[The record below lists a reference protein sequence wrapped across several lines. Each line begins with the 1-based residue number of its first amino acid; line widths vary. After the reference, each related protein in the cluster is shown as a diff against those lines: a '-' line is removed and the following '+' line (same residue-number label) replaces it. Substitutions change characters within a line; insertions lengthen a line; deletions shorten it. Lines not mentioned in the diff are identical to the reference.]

1 MARTR
6 CRAPGR
12 TTPTRATSRTQ
23 SGSRFLT
30 QGGLKMTSSGYLQTL
45 TTAFIGC
52 LAAVGSLGAGEPLTG
67 NPYAPAYDHAY
78 RHGAVP
84 TREALQRMRAWEAA
98 RRAAGPLDLLGL
110 NTLSYGGGIDGIG
123 VTSGTP
129 KVYLVFYGSQW
140 TGGGDPNG
148 AATYLQN
155 LFRGIGTAGR
165 HDLQPEQHAAR
176 GLPQQRRPG
185 GSVVRHGGPVARQC
199 HRRAT
204 GAGGHPWRGP
214 LRQHHTGSQ
223 PLRAIR
229 IGVADGDP
237 S

>member
-23 SGSRFLT
+23 SGKRFLT
-30 QGGLKMTSSGYLQTL
+30 QGGLKMTSSDYLQTL

-52 LAAVGSLGAGEPLTG
+52 LAAVGPLGAGEPLTG

-98 RRAAGPLDLLGL
+98 QRAAPILGLPGL

-129 KVYLVFYGSQW
+129 RVYLVFYGSQW
-140 TGGGDPNG
+140 TGGGGPPG
-148 AATYLQN
+148 AADYLQN
-155 LFRGIGTAGR
+155 RFRGIGTGVELWSATMPHDCDGPTVPAGATTCNPSNTP
-165 HDLQPEQHAAR
+165 HVGYPSSGALAGVWFDTAAPSPPQAHAAT
-176 GLPQQRRPG
+176 PP
-185 GSVVRHGGPVARQC
+185 PE
-199 HRRAT
+199 
-204 GAGGHPWRGP
+204 
-214 LRQHHTGSQ
+214 
-223 PLRAIR
+223 
-229 IGVADGDP
+229 
-237 S
+237 

>member
-23 SGSRFLT
+23 SGKRFLT
-30 QGGLKMTSSGYLQTL
+30 QGGLKMTSSDYLQTL

-78 RHGAVP
+78 RPGAVP
-84 TREALQRMRAWEAA
+84 TRAGLQRMPALESVRHAA
-98 RRAAGPLDLLGL
+98 APPGMLGL
-110 NTLSYGGGIDGIG
+110 NALSYGGGIDGSG

-129 KVYLVFYGSQW
+129 KVFLVFYGSQW

-148 AATYLQN
+148 AAPYPQK
-155 LFRGIGTAGR
+155 LFRGVGT
-165 HDLQPEQHAAR
+165 R
-176 GLPQQRRPG
+176 G
-185 GSVVRHGGPVARQC
+185 
-199 HRRAT
+199 AT
-204 GAGGHPWRGP
+204 
-214 LRQHHTGSQ
+214 
-223 PLRAIR
+223 
-229 IGVADGDP
+229 
-237 S
+237 